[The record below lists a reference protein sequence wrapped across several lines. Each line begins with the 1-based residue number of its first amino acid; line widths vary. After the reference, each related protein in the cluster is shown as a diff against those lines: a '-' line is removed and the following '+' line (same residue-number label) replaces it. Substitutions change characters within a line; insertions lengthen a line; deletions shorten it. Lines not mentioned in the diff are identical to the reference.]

1 MVITPLPAN
10 KIISRLGVK
19 RLNYIKLY
27 LKCILFSTLTNI
39 FFSTIDWIERICL
52 LYIKCKSVSMRIK
65 NGLYYHNEKDFDKL
79 CHTIHV
85 LKN

>member
-10 KIISRLGVK
+10 KVISSLGVK

-39 FFSTIDWIERICL
+39 CFSTIDWIERICL
-52 LYIKCKSVSMRIK
+52 LYRECKSVCMRIK
-65 NGLYYHNEKDFDKL
+65 KWIILP
-79 CHTIHV
+79 
-85 LKN
+85 